1 MTILSTLKIYF
12 PKLLLSKNLNP
23 IKYLNLYI
31 AIQYFSNLLTSDLF
45 INIITILQKIL
56 QWKLVNKYT
65 PIFIT
70 TLMKIY
76 MFINISRKVCH
87 TPLIG
92 FFVLSLNSFSG
103 MQKWTNQNYF
113 EIFILGM
120 LSIPLY
126 SSLLPTPFY

>member
-1 MTILSTLKIYF
+1 MTILSTLKIYC
-12 PKLLLSKNLNP
+12 PKLLLCKNLNS
-23 IKYLNLYI
+23 IEYLNLYI

-45 INIITILQKIL
+45 INMIAIPPTIL

-113 EIFILGM
+113 EIFILEM

-126 SSLLPTPFY
+126 SSLLPMPFY